1 MLLMVK
7 DLLLLPEF
15 REFQLAAGE
24 KGLDNR
30 VTGTGIF
37 EWESPEDI
45 ARDFRP
51 GEFVVTTLSQMKGDP
66 AGAEGVLL
74 KLLESGVSGIG
85 LKTIYYRS
93 FPEKIRKRAD
103 ETGIPLFSFRE
114 TFFDDIIFA
123 IKSRLV
129 PSED

>member
-1 MLLMVK
+1 MILMVK

-51 GEFVVTTLSQMKGDP
+51 GEFVVTTLSQMKEDP

-74 KLLESGVSGIG
+74 KLLEKRLPHPVLPQVEDGEGHGGRGEQAEDRGRRPAAG
-85 LKTIYYRS
+85 L
-93 FPEKIRKRAD
+93 
-103 ETGIPLFSFRE
+103 
-114 TFFDDIIFA
+114 
-123 IKSRLV
+123 
-129 PSED
+129 